1 MPDNCQA
8 CGAPMERSG
17 LIDEDPDGNLFE
29 HWHCSKICEDGDQD
43 QEWRPAGRKMTDKE
57 RAITVLGH
65 ILSYPDDWY
74 TDESYARV
82 EKTMAWIRGLP

>member
-29 HWHCSKICEDGDQD
+29 HWHCSKICEDGDQ
-43 QEWRPAGRKMTDKE
+43 EWIPAGRKITDKE
-57 RAITVLGH
+57 RAVK
-65 ILSYPDDWY
+65 ILTEILNYPHEWY
-74 TDESYARV
+74 RENYGIRL
-82 EKTMAWIRGLP
+82 EKTIEWIKGLP